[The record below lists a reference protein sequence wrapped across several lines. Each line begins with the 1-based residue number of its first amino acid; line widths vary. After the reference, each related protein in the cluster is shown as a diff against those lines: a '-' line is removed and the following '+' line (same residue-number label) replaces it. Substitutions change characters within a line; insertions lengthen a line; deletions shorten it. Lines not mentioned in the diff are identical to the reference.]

1 MQKTVIEV
9 PRGVRFF
16 KQLEDEIRFN
26 LEDYPYILDKKIP
39 GCGFTFWALTNS
51 QNIILAS
58 PRKMLMIN
66 KEKQIN
72 GEDEENK
79 KDLVFLVSSGVD
91 NSEMDKDLNKF
102 SRSGND
108 STQDN
113 DTVDWVELKH
123 KLSQYILKCQFD
135 QRPIKIIVTYD
146 SYRKVREILE
156 DMKLFNTF
164 HTVVDEF
171 QSIFTDS
178 RFKPSTE
185 VEFLEN
191 LKTVQR
197 VCYVSA
203 TPMMEEYLNQI
214 EYFKD
219 LPYLELDWQT
229 KEPGRV
235 RRPKL
240 KVRTLKSVNT
250 VVKPI
255 IEAYKSGKFE
265 HSLVFDK
272 ETQTMKNVESREAVF
287 YVNSVSNIIG
297 IISTCKLMPEEVCIL
312 CSNTPNNQKRIS
324 KKLDKKR
331 LGIEYKIEEVPT
343 RNRPRKM
350 FTFCTRTVYLGADF
364 YSDNARTFIISDAN
378 IDTLAVDI
386 TLDLPQI
393 MGRQRL
399 KENPWRR
406 EASIF
411 VKPLMKYKATNVEEF
426 RAWINKKVKDTNN
439 LLWTYQKTIEE
450 GNIEARDTL
459 VNRLNT
465 LANDHNYRDDYIAV
479 NKHAGSK
486 PIPVFN
492 SLVLIAEQRAFDI
505 QQLDYA
511 DRFAIMDCIL
521 DQFDI
526 EQEQSLEVQ
535 MFIDDFERIN
545 DFSKKLKYIC
555 TADKK
560 FTNPEWEYIF
570 SEIPNAF
577 RNLYLGLGADRCKAL
592 GYNYSKALIE
602 YETKFFD
609 MNLIREEIFLNF
621 PIGLRITSGEAKDK
635 LRDIYKKYGY
645 KKTPKAT
652 DLEIYFDLKQ
662 TRVKDSVSGKFT
674 RGYEIIQV
682 K

>member
-1 MQKTVIEV
+1 MQKSVIDV
-9 PRGVRFF
+9 PKGIRFF
-16 KQLEDEIRFN
+16 RQLEEEIEFC

-39 GCGFTFWALTNS
+39 GCGFTSWALTNS

-58 PRKMLMIN
+58 PRKMLMTN

-72 GEDEENK
+72 GEGEERQE
-79 KDLVFLVSSGVD
+79 LVFLVSSGQD

-102 SRSGND
+102 SKASTTQSND
-108 STQDN
+108 I
-113 DTVDWVELKH
+113 VDWADLKH
-123 KLSQYILKCQFD
+123 KMSQYILKCQFE

-156 DMKLFNTF
+156 GMKLFDTF

-178 RFKPSTE
+178 RFKPTTE
-185 VEFLEN
+185 MEFLEN
-191 LKTVQR
+191 LKTVQK

-203 TPMMEEYLNQI
+203 TPMMEVYLEQI
-214 EYFKD
+214 DYFRN
-219 LPYLELDWQT
+219 LPYLELDWQ
-229 KEPGRV
+229 KLEPSRV
-235 RRPKL
+235 RKPKL
-240 KVRTLKSVNT
+240 NVRSLKSVNT

-255 IEAYKSGKFE
+255 IESYKMGKFE
-265 HSLVFDK
+265 HRLVFDK
-272 ETQTMKNVESREAVF
+272 KTQQMKDVESREAVF

-297 IISTCKLMPEEVCIL
+297 IISTCKLMPNEVCIL

-324 KKLDKKR
+324 KKLDKKK
-331 LGIEYKIEEVPT
+331 LGIEYLIEEVP
-343 RNRPRKM
+343 RKNQPRKM

-364 YSDNARTFIISDAN
+364 YSDNARSFIISDAN

-406 EASIF
+406 EAFIF
-411 VKPLMKYKATNVEEF
+411 VKPLMRYKATNIEEF
-426 RAWINKKVKDTNN
+426 RAWIDKKVKDTNN

-459 VNRLNT
+459 VNRLST
-465 LANDHNYRDDYIAV
+465 LVNDHNYRDDYIAV
-479 NKHAGSK
+479 NQHAGSK

-505 QQLDYA
+505 QQLDYV

-526 EQEQSLEVQ
+526 EQEQSFEVQ
-535 MFIDDFERIN
+535 MFIDEFERIN
-545 DFSKKLKYIC
+545 DFNKKLKFIC
-555 TADKK
+555 TTDKK
-560 FTNPEWEYIF
+560 FSNPEWEYIF
-570 SEIPNAF
+570 AEIPNNF
-577 RNLYLGLGADRCKAL
+577 RNLFLGLGAERCKAL
-592 GYNYSKALIE
+592 GYSYTKALAE
-602 YETKFFD
+602 YEVKFFD
-609 MNLIREEIFLNF
+609 TGLLRNELSINF
-621 PIGLRITSGEAKDK
+621 PVGLRITSGDAKDK
-635 LRDIYKKYGY
+635 LRDIYRKLGY

-652 DLEIYFDLKQ
+652 DLEKYFELKE
-662 TRVKDSVSGKFT
+662 TRVKDQMSGKFT
-674 RGYEIIQV
+674 RGYEILKI

>member
-1 MQKTVIEV
+1 MQKSVIEV
-9 PRGVRFF
+9 PKGVRFF
-16 KQLEDEIRFN
+16 GQLENEIHFC

-39 GCGFTFWALTNS
+39 GCGFTSWVLTND

-58 PRKMLMIN
+58 PRKMLMTN

-72 GEDEENK
+72 GEGEDRKE
-79 KDLVFLVSSGVD
+79 LVFLVSSGQD

-102 SRSGND
+102 SRTTT
-108 STQDN
+108 STQPQDV
-113 DTVDWVELKH
+113 VDWVDLKH
-123 KLSQYILKCQFD
+123 RMSQYILKCQFD
-135 QRPIKIIVTYD
+135 NRPIKIIVTYD

-156 DMKLFNTF
+156 GMNFFNTF

-178 RFKPSTE
+178 RFKPGTE
-185 VEFLEN
+185 IEFLEN
-191 LKTVQR
+191 LKTVQK
-197 VCYVSA
+197 VCYASA
-203 TPMMEEYLNQI
+203 TPMMDVYLEQI
-214 EYFKD
+214 DYFKN

-229 KEPGRV
+229 LEPGRV

-240 KVRTLKSVNT
+240 KVRSLKSVNT
-250 VVKPI
+250 AVKPI
-255 IEAYKSGKFE
+255 IEAYKSGQFE
-265 HSLVFDK
+265 HSLIFDK
-272 ETQTMKNVESREAVF
+272 KTQQMRDVESREAVF

-312 CSNTPNNQKRIS
+312 CSNTPNNQRRIS

-331 LGIEYKIEEVPT
+331 LGIEYLIEDVPT
-343 RNRPRKM
+343 RGKPRKM

-399 KENPWRR
+399 KENPWKR
-406 EASIF
+406 EAWIF
-411 VKPLMKYKATNVEEF
+411 VKPLMRYKATGIEEF
-426 RAWINKKVKDTNN
+426 KEWIDKKVKDTNN

-450 GNIEARDTL
+450 GNNEARDTL

-465 LANDHNYRDDYIAV
+465 LVNDHNYRDDYISV
-479 NKHAGSK
+479 NQHAGSR
-486 PIPVFN
+486 PVPVFN

-526 EQEQSLEVQ
+526 EQEQSFEVQ
-535 MFIDDFERIN
+535 MFIDDFERIG
-545 DFSKKLKYIC
+545 DFNKKLKYIC
-555 TADKK
+555 TTDKK
-560 FTNPEWEYIF
+560 FSNAEWEFIF

-577 RNLYLGLGADRCKAL
+577 RNLFLGLGTDRCKAL
-592 GYNYSKALIE
+592 GYNYTKALAE
-602 YETKFFD
+602 YEVKFFD
-609 MNLIREEIFLNF
+609 MDLLKNELNLSF
-621 PIGLRITSGEAKDK
+621 PIGLRITSGDAKNR
-635 LRDIYKKYGY
+635 LRDIYRRLGY

-652 DLEIYFDLKQ
+652 DLENYFELKE
-662 TRVKDSVSGKFT
+662 TRVKDLSSGNFT
-674 RGYEIIQV
+674 RGYEILKQ